1 VFIGG
6 VLLIANREIQSR
18 LLVPCFFYYD
28 SYDDI
33 VVTADRVTADP
44 VTAIIRLRLGRKL
57 DSFRPCSTFVA
68 HTTSGA
74 TPLYMSQPH
83 RYTAKVLHS
92 THRTSIPLVT
102 HSNHRLLQSKA
113 SSAFQSRPSIVHGE

>member
-1 VFIGG
+1 VFIGS

-33 VVTADRVTADP
+33 VVTADP
-44 VTAIIRLRLGRKL
+44 VTAIIRLRLERKL
-57 DSFRPCSTFVA
+57 DSFRPYSTFVA
-68 HTTSGA
+68 RTTSGA

-83 RYTAKVLHS
+83 RYTAKVLHPE
-92 THRTSIPLVT
+92 HRTSIPLVT

-113 SSAFQSRPSIVHGE
+113 PSAFQSRPSIAHGV